1 MEIDD
6 VPTSYQALQ
15 LHDTKRYLLEIFGKF
30 RIKSAISAKIFKDEF
45 RAKMLLQGENEC
57 M

>member
-6 VPTSYQALQ
+6 VQTSYQALQ